1 MEFNLTSQYN
11 AAKDC
16 EEQAYLLIK
25 QGLFDGIYPPGS
37 RLVERQVAEKFS
49 LSRTPI
55 RAALRQL
62 EHEGFLERQEG
73 RGYSV
78 RILGIRDAIELL
90 DVREAIEGMAA
101 RLAAQNGTEGQR
113 KRLMGVIE
121 RMEQDENDG
130 TCFNYYKLCGELH
143 QMIFEMGG
151 NRVLADMAVRINA
164 QSAAFH
170 YKTLLLSERV
180 RSSISEHKEI
190 AEAIVNG
197 DADAAEFKLREHVRM
212 VKRLV
217 SRFVEQA
224 PLGVF

>member
-1 MEFNLTSQYN
+1 MEFNMTSQYN

-55 RAALRQL
+55 RAPLRQL

-73 RGYSV
+73 RGYSA

-101 RLAAQNGTEGQR
+101 RLAAQNGTAEQR

-121 RMEQDENDG
+121 RMEPDEND
-130 TCFNYYKLCGELH
+130 
-143 QMIFEMGG
+143 
-151 NRVLADMAVRINA
+151 
-164 QSAAFH
+164 
-170 YKTLLLSERV
+170 
-180 RSSISEHKEI
+180 
-190 AEAIVNG
+190 
-197 DADAAEFKLREHVRM
+197 
-212 VKRLV
+212 
-217 SRFVEQA
+217 
-224 PLGVF
+224 

>member
-1 MEFNLTSQYN
+1 MTSQYN

-55 RAALRQL
+55 LAALRQL

>member
-1 MEFNLTSQYN
+1 
-11 AAKDC
+11 
-16 EEQAYLLIK
+16 
-25 QGLFDGIYPPGS
+25 
-37 RLVERQVAEKFS
+37 
-49 LSRTPI
+49 
-55 RAALRQL
+55 
-62 EHEGFLERQEG
+62 
-73 RGYSV
+73 
-78 RILGIRDAIELL
+78 
-90 DVREAIEGMAA
+90 
-101 RLAAQNGTEGQR
+101 
-113 KRLMGVIE
+113 
-121 RMEQDENDG
+121 
-130 TCFNYYKLCGELH
+130 
-143 QMIFEMGG
+143 
-151 NRVLADMAVRINA
+151 VRINA